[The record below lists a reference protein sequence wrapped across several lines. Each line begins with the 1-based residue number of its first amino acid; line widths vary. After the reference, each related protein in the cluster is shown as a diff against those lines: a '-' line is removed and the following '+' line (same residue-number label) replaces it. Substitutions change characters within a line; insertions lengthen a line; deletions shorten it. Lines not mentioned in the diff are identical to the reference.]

1 MRFLQKTAD
10 LKFVIDKIKSA
21 VYNAFYRQ
29 RSTADRSVFE
39 GKQIFKNPGII
50 RPDIVYFYSC
60 CAVRSKI
67 QIMEKEKSKHTAGNF
82 LVCDVQE
89 EYAEYLLSILV
100 KHFGIRFQ
108 FHFFSDI
115 QKVVEFGKHE
125 EIEVLFI
132 AEECYSAVKEY
143 VKASKTF
150 LLSESVKRQGEAG
163 ETVVFRYQS
172 AAKILK
178 IIQAE
183 TGKIGNGRLERAG
196 IRTGEKRTV
205 ERRAEEGS
213 TESERRKVV
222 KEILDKC
229 EETEEKRTEDVRK
242 HEETFEKTEKYA
254 VEGNM
259 SQKGKKR
266 IRDEPDVK
274 GLIGVYSPIHRI
286 GKTEFALCLGEKI
299 AEKVPVLYINM
310 EGYSGNDFYFQ
321 NGKNQDLGDLLYYL
335 KQERVDY
342 GLKTSL
348 MTGQYE
354 KLDYIMPIANEKD
367 LREVT
372 KEEWLTFLD
381 TIMEQCIYQTVI
393 LDLGDCILGLY
404 EILKRCDRV
413 YTPFIQD
420 EISMAKM
427 RQYEENLKAS
437 GYSDVLKHTVKRRM
451 RVK

>member
-1 MRFLQKTAD
+1 
-10 LKFVIDKIKSA
+10 
-21 VYNAFYRQ
+21 
-29 RSTADRSVFE
+29 
-39 GKQIFKNPGII
+39 
-50 RPDIVYFYSC
+50 
-60 CAVRSKI
+60 
-67 QIMEKEKSKHTAGNF
+67 
-82 LVCDVQE
+82 
-89 EYAEYLLSILV
+89 
-100 KHFGIRFQ
+100 
-108 FHFFSDI
+108 
-115 QKVVEFGKHE
+115 
-125 EIEVLFI
+125 
-132 AEECYSAVKEY
+132 
-143 VKASKTF
+143 
-150 LLSESVKRQGEAG
+150 
-163 ETVVFRYQS
+163 
-172 AAKILK
+172 
-178 IIQAE
+178 
-183 TGKIGNGRLERAG
+183 
-196 IRTGEKRTV
+196 
-205 ERRAEEGS
+205 
-213 TESERRKVV
+213 
-222 KEILDKC
+222 
-229 EETEEKRTEDVRK
+229 
-242 HEETFEKTEKYA
+242 
-254 VEGNM
+254 
-259 SQKGKKR
+259 
-266 IRDEPDVK
+266 
-274 GLIGVYSPIHRI
+274 
-286 GKTEFALCLGEKI
+286 
-299 AEKVPVLYINM
+299 M

-321 NGKNQDLGDLLYYL
+321 SGKNQDLGDLLYYL

>member
-1 MRFLQKTAD
+1 MHFTGRDQLLTD
-10 LKFVIDKIKSA
+10 LF
-21 VYNAFYRQ
+21 
-29 RSTADRSVFE
+29 FE
-39 GKQIFKNPGII
+39 GKQIFKNPEII

-67 QIMEKEKSKHTAGNF
+67 QIMEKEKNKHTAGNF

-213 TESERRKVV
+213 TEIERRKVV

-229 EETEEKRTEDVRK
+229 EETEEK
-242 HEETFEKTEKYA
+242 
-254 VEGNM
+254 
-259 SQKGKKR
+259 
-266 IRDEPDVK
+266 
-274 GLIGVYSPIHRI
+274 
-286 GKTEFALCLGEKI
+286 
-299 AEKVPVLYINM
+299 M
-310 EGYSGNDFYFQ
+310 EGS
-321 NGKNQDLGDLLYYL
+321 LGVCLL
-335 KQERVDY
+335 KSCR
-342 GLKTSL
+342 
-348 MTGQYE
+348 
-354 KLDYIMPIANEKD
+354 
-367 LREVT
+367 
-372 KEEWLTFLD
+372 
-381 TIMEQCIYQTVI
+381 
-393 LDLGDCILGLY
+393 
-404 EILKRCDRV
+404 
-413 YTPFIQD
+413 
-420 EISMAKM
+420 
-427 RQYEENLKAS
+427 
-437 GYSDVLKHTVKRRM
+437 
-451 RVK
+451 